1 MKNVPVYNGPLRLLY
16 RVCLT
21 PPEAYA
27 RIQPAS
33 HYNAAGAVLPSIK
46 DVKIKVCGITTIEDA
61 RLVAE
66 SGADYVGVIVGVD
79 FSPRNLS
86 LDSARLIC
94 EQSTLPVVI
103 LFFNWEV
110 EEIQKAV
117 STLHPRAVQLLGH
130 ETPSLVRTLKKTV
143 ACEVWKSIHLPPQ
156 GSGEIS
162 ITEHQDRVN
171 SLIDAGIDA
180 IIIDTVVGSSGKN
193 MRYGGTGQVNNWTTA
208 RSLVEAFPVRTF
220 LAGGITPENIR
231 QAIELVHPYGID
243 LCSGVEISPGRKD
256 PGKLRRLMSAI
267 GRVVPKE
274 G

>member
-66 SGADYVGVIVGVD
+66 SGADYIGVIVGVD

-180 IIIDTVVGSSGKN
+180 IIIDTVVG
-193 MRYGGTGQVNNWTTA
+193 
-208 RSLVEAFPVRTF
+208 LVEAFPVRTF